1 MGTSDRL
8 LDVTDPTALRALA
21 HPVRVRLLGLVREHR
36 PVTAARLAVLVDE
49 STASV
54 SYHLSVLERHG
65 FIERDPAPGQTRRH
79 KPWRTTFDSM
89 RITGGHGGTAGT
101 APAGTAEGVVLSTL
115 LGQTRAQ
122 QDAYLSGDAALT
134 AGWQEVG
141 AFQMTRL
148 VLTAAEVDRMAEE
161 VQAVLD
167 RYRGH
172 DGPEVPP
179 DRSRVSVSFVAV
191 PVGDVGAGS

>member
-1 MGTSDRL
+1 MPAPERL

-36 PVTAARLAVLVDE
+36 PVTAARLSTLIGE

-65 FIERDPAPGQTRRH
+65 FIERDPAPGETRRH
-79 KPWRTTFDSM
+79 KPWRTTFDAM
-89 RITGGHGGTAGT
+89 RITGHDAGVPPVQT
-101 APAGTAEGVVLSTL
+101 PEGAVLSTL
-115 LGQTRAQ
+115 LVRARAE
-122 QDAYLSGDAALT
+122 QDAYLAGEPALT
-134 AGWQEVG
+134 PSWQDVG
-141 AFQMTRL
+141 EFHLTKL

-172 DGPEVPP
+172 EGTDLPP
-179 DRSRVSVSFVAV
+179 DRARVSVSFVAV
-191 PVGDVGAGS
+191 PVAGQAS